1 MVHCFALS
9 AVFCLHSYFVVH
21 CVMVDWKSSYT
32 CLQVVLLLHILNVL
46 APLEPFANK
55 ICHFDHE
62 CHCFGLCVNCFEN
75 VEFELTAASKQSR
88 KTVIA
93 ACTSSLATDQ
103 SNQQRFMSPEGTYL
117 LGFG

>member
-1 MVHCFALS
+1 M
-9 AVFCLHSYFVVH
+9 
-21 CVMVDWKSSYT
+21 
-32 CLQVVLLLHILNVL
+32 LLLHILNVL
-46 APLEPFANK
+46 ARLEPFANK
-55 ICHFDHE
+55 MFHFDHE
-62 CHCFGLCVNCFEN
+62 CLSVNCFEN
-75 VEFELTAASKQSR
+75 VELELTAASKQSR